1 MEVRRFFYA
10 REINDT
16 RHFRVAGKIS
26 GKIIKIENK
35 KVHTCVVRYTHFR
48 VKNKTNQKPCGTA
61 GTQKKKKSV
70 HEQDTKVDLYVTALG
85 RFLKTKKK
93 FGELFILVIIQ
104 CWLSLGGD

>member
-1 MEVRRFFYA
+1 MC
-10 REINDT
+10 
-16 RHFRVAGKIS
+16 GKVYTLS
-26 GKIIKIENK
+26 GKKQNK
-35 KVHTCVVRYTHFR
+35 SEAMWDGR
-48 VKNKTNQKPCGTA
+48 NS
-61 GTQKKKKSV
+61 KKKKSV